1 MATAAE
7 RRPDNAPGKF
17 YIDNTCD
24 YCEVCLDE
32 APNNLK
38 KSDNG
43 EYSIVCKQP
52 ENEEEE
58 QDLRNAIETCP
69 SESIGDDGD

>member
-1 MATAAE
+1 MANADT

-17 YIDNTCD
+17 YIDDTCD

-43 EYSIVCKQP
+43 DYSIVCKQP
-52 ENEEEE
+52 ENDDEV
-58 QDLRNAIETCP
+58 QALRNAMDVCP
-69 SESIGDDGD
+69 SESIGDDGE